1 MSYLPSDTSQR
12 LRDLADF
19 LAEPFRSDLAQIL
32 DDRAGGLPV
41 VAEEPNAIRYRLVLD
56 DLAARIR
63 AGAPAAELLEMI
75 AHATSE
81 DAAAEPQRAALEG
94 VTAAA
99 EAIREALVYRHP
111 ESGLT
116 WQYTDEELCDRF
128 TALDLALDA
137 LNSADLLLK
146 INSDRLEQQI
156 ADAVRQIA
164 AGERTTGTV
173 ALISLLGDRAGRAV
187 ARAIRRELR
196 QSAE

>member
-41 VAEEPNAIRYRLVLD
+41 VAEEPSAIRYRLVLD

-99 EAIREALVYRHP
+99 EAIREALVYR
-111 ESGLT
+111 
-116 WQYTDEELCDRF
+116 
-128 TALDLALDA
+128 
-137 LNSADLLLK
+137 
-146 INSDRLEQQI
+146 
-156 ADAVRQIA
+156 
-164 AGERTTGTV
+164 
-173 ALISLLGDRAGRAV
+173 
-187 ARAIRRELR
+187 
-196 QSAE
+196 

>member
-19 LAEPFRSDLAQIL
+19 LAEPFRSDLVQIL
-32 DDRAGGLPV
+32 DYRAGGLPA
-41 VAEEPNAIRYRLVLD
+41 VAEEPSAIRYRLVLD
-56 DLAARIR
+56 DLAAKLR
-63 AGAPAAELLEMI
+63 AGAPAAELLGMI
-75 AHATSE
+75 AQATSE

-99 EAIREALVYRHP
+99 EAIREALVNRHP
-111 ESGLT
+111 DTGLV
-116 WQYTDEELCDRF
+116 WMFNEAKICDRF

-137 LNSADLLLK
+137 LNSADLLLN

-156 ADAVRQIA
+156 ADAVRLLV

-196 QSAE
+196 RPAE

>member
-1 MSYLPSDTSQR
+1 MNHRTSDASQR

-19 LAEPFRSDLAQIL
+19 LAEPFRSDLGQL
-32 DDRAGGLPV
+32 LNDQSGELPA
-41 VAEEPNAIRYRLVLD
+41 VAKEPSAIGYRLVLD
-56 DLAARIR
+56 DLAAKLR
-63 AGAPAAELLEMI
+63 AGTAAAELLEMI
-75 AHATSE
+75 ARATSE

-116 WQYTDEELCDRF
+116 WQYTDEEVCDRF

-137 LNSADLLLK
+137 LTSADLLLN

-156 ADAVRQIA
+156 DIAVRQIA
-164 AGERTTGTV
+164 AGEHSAGTV
-173 ALISLLGDRAGRAV
+173 ALISVLGDRTGRAV
-187 ARAIRRELR
+187 ARAIRTEIRR
-196 QSAE
+196 HT

>member
-1 MSYLPSDTSQR
+1 MNHRTSDASQR

-19 LAEPFRSDLAQIL
+19 LAEPFRSDLGQL
-32 DDRAGGLPV
+32 LNDQSGELPA
-41 VAEEPNAIRYRLVLD
+41 VAKEPSAIGYRLVLD
-56 DLAARIR
+56 DLAAKLRSGT
-63 AGAPAAELLEMI
+63 AAAELLELI
-75 AHATSE
+75 ARATSE

-116 WQYTDEELCDRF
+116 WQYTDEEVCDRF

-137 LNSADLLLK
+137 LTSADLLLN

-156 ADAVRQIA
+156 DIAVRQIA
-164 AGERTTGTV
+164 AGEHSAGTV
-173 ALISLLGDRAGRAV
+173 ALISVLGDRTGRAV
-187 ARAIRRELR
+187 ARAIRTEIRR
-196 QSAE
+196 HT

>member
-1 MSYLPSDTSQR
+1 MSYIPSDTSQR

-19 LAEPFRSDLAQIL
+19 LAEPFRSDLVQIL
-32 DDRAGGLPV
+32 DYRAGGLPA
-41 VAEEPNAIRYRLVLD
+41 VAEEPSAIRYRLVLD
-56 DLAARIR
+56 DLAAKLR

-99 EAIREALVYRHP
+99 EAIREALADRHP
-111 ESGLT
+111 DTGLV
-116 WQYTDEELCDRF
+116 WMFNEAEICDRF

-137 LNSADLLLK
+137 LNSADLLLN

-196 QSAE
+196 RPAE